1 MAECFIHPIIL
12 SKNVIGDLK
21 RIAEIRNGG
30 AGGAFI
36 NDGFLNRVSLARQ
49 MVWPIGWFKHL
60 EKH

>member
-1 MAECFIHPIIL
+1 MMECFIPLLIL
-12 SKNVIGDLK
+12 GKNFIGELES
-21 RIAEIRNGG
+21 ISEIRNGG